1 MAGHWGRFP
10 ACGRDGA
17 AGPRG
22 QGSQRAGYVLLLAPW
37 HGTDWRHFMIFHG
50 ILWYFMVVHSILIF
64 WLCFWMGR
72 FGISYDS
79 IGTVEICR
87 VSGFPCLAWQGISRW
102 LPRSWVP
109 WLRESWRE
117 LKPWRAVQC
126 IESFVR
132 VMGKCTKCFWVF
144 LSSEWS
150 NLTILQISYRYLTVK
165 PYRYCI
171 FLGCPVCLP
180 LISHP
185 TSNPPIFVHE
195 VPIQHAI
202 AAIAIASRASQG
214 KFDDMK
220 KACDEVLAKVNP
232 ESATRPVFVAWPSN
246 AWKVIFTDLIR
257 FMIWLMHSKGHLCI
271 WFVF

>member
-50 ILWYFMVVHSILIF
+50 ISWYFMVVHSILINSDCVS
-64 WLCFWMGR
+64 LGR

-79 IGTVEICR
+79 IGTVESVEFQDFPVAWPGKEYR
-87 VSGFPCLAWQGISRW
+87 AGFPEVGFLGSENPEGSWKPEGPCNVSNPLFESCVNSR
-102 LPRSWVP
+102 SVS
-109 WLRESWRE
+109 EY
-117 LKPWRAVQC
+117 
-126 IESFVR
+126 
-132 VMGKCTKCFWVF
+132 FWV
-144 LSSEWS
+144 L
-150 NLTILQISYRYLTVK
+150 NDLILQSYRYLTVK